1 MVINRGKRLGGIL
14 QNQLV
19 GLKTFKH
26 HTRLKLN
33 NDVRKSAK
41 PLQYLSYASFVR
53 VYNFKCKCFLANN
66 SK

>member
-33 NDVRKSAK
+33 NDV
-41 PLQYLSYASFVR
+41 
-53 VYNFKCKCFLANN
+53 
-66 SK
+66 